1 MTTSN
6 LNTTIIYKNPRPLM
20 GMGIFLLACVLIWQP
35 SVPLLNLVAET
46 ISEAYLAVS
55 TFVAGTLFLF
65 YGVERIL
72 RVDLSERMAKAGI
85 WQVPIAALLGALPGC
100 GGAIIVVTR
109 YTTGKLSFG
118 AVLAVLTAT
127 MGDAAFLLIAKEP
140 FTGAMVLVMGFVV
153 GTLTGWLVDK
163 VHGIEFL
170 RPNPPKPASEGA
182 EVRTEKQAFN
192 PFMEKLWLML
202 FIPGLCFGV
211 AGAFQI
217 DVDALLANSIIDRP
231 ATLLGFAS
239 GILCLTMWLV
249 PRFMPQMAGFQ
260 SGEDSYLRRVMTDTN
275 FVTSWVVAA
284 FLLFEIS
291 VFVFNIDISLMFKG
305 LALWVPLA
313 AILIGFIPGCGP
325 QIMVTSLY
333 LAGAIPLSAQLANAI
348 SNDGDALFPA
358 IALAPKAAIVA
369 TLYSAVPALV
379 IGYGWY
385 FMIGS

>member
-6 LNTTIIYKNPRPLM
+6 TTTPVSTKNPRPLL
-20 GMGIFLLACVLIWQP
+20 GVGIFVLACLLIWQP
-35 SVPLLNLVAET
+35 SVPLLNVVAET

-65 YGVERIL
+65 YGVERML
-72 RVDLSERMAKAGI
+72 RVDMSDRMAKAGL

-163 VHGIEFL
+163 IHGTEFL
-170 RPNPPKPASEGA
+170 RPNPPKPASDGA
-182 EVRTEKQAFN
+182 EVRSEKQAFN
-192 PFMEKLWLML
+192 PVMEKLWLLL
-202 FIPGLCFGV
+202 FVPGLCIGI

-217 DVDALLANSIIDRP
+217 DVDAALATDLIERP
-231 ATLLGFAS
+231 ATLLGFTS

-249 PRFMPQMAGFQ
+249 PRFIAQAPGFQ
-260 SGEDSYLRRVMTDTN
+260 VGEATYIRRVMADTN

-291 VFVFNIDISLMFKG
+291 VFVFNIDLSVMFKG
-305 LALWVPLA
+305 LAIWVPLA

-325 QIMVTSLY
+325 QIVVTSLY

-358 IALAPKAAIVA
+358 IALAPRAAIVA
-369 TLYSAVPALV
+369 TLYSAIPALV

-385 FMIGS
+385 FIIGS